1 MNINDQVSF
10 CDHELSFLSHKSAKS
25 SFLDGV
31 AVVILG
37 FCSFVNFILFTQ
49 FVKSSSSLST
59 YPPPSTFP

>member
-1 MNINDQVSF
+1 MIRFLFVIMSFRFFPINVQN
-10 CDHELSFLSHKSAKS
+10 

-49 FVKSSSSLST
+49 FVKSSSPPLST
-59 YPPPSTFP
+59 SPAPSTFP